1 MKISR
6 TETRE
11 IEPEEIRAGDVLEFG
26 AERWKV
32 LEVEGGKALVWK
44 CGGVRDHVFNENGE
58 NKYEGSDIQK
68 YLREEFSAPEF
79 ITSRGEGFFLLSEE
93 EVRHYMPH
101 ELDRIATDQ
110 NAETTWWWTRSPF
123 VGSGSYVRNV
133 DPSGGVSG
141 NYASDANGTAPAC
154 RIHLS
159 SSIRADRREDKQAIC
174 NALAKALQLTR
185 EFYDLASLEYRN
197 EDGDESVRFVYLG
210 SSGSPIDVTADSGV
224 AMIRDIMRW
233 TEGGR

>member
-6 TETRE
+6 TETRA

-32 LEVEGGKALVWK
+32 LEVEGDKALVWK
-44 CGGVRDHVFNENGE
+44 CGGVRDHVFNENDDNE
-58 NKYEGSDIQK
+58 YEGSDIQK

-110 NAETTWWWTRSPF
+110 NAETTWWWTRSPS
-123 VGSGSYVRNV
+123 VGSGHYVRHVNPAGHV
-133 DPSGGVSG
+133 YITNADYARGV
-141 NYASDANGTAPAC
+141 APAC

-174 NALAKALQLTR
+174 DALSKALQLTR
-185 EFYDLASLEYRN
+185 GFHDLVGLRYQKNGFEEY
-197 EDGDESVRFVYLG
+197 VTFVYLG
-210 SSGSPIDVTADSGV
+210 GEGAPINVTADSGE

-233 TEGGR
+233 TA